1 MTSRSGW
8 LHDAPL
14 RLLSLTSTIA
24 AIRAVH
30 ISASIFPVGIFA
42 FQMLLFRSIFLRLGD
57 SAIPEYKLFAR
68 WLRHLVY
75 LILAIAFVSGV
86 LWFIAQGVLMSGRP
100 LAEVVNIDILGTVW
114 RKTRFGHV
122 WSLRLCLGLVLAGL
136 LYSSRRRNE
145 GKDHLRILW
154 VGTVFAIALA
164 ATLAWAGHAAATQGE
179 EGDVHLAADVVH
191 LLASGIWL
199 GGLVPLVFVLRQAR
213 RCPIPVWNE
222 IAWDSGRR
230 FSNVALLAVG
240 ILTVTG
246 SVNAWFLIGPVPGL
260 FGTPYGRAL
269 LVKLSIFLIMI
280 MIGAFNRFRLLPK
293 MLGLPDAGNEKA
305 RTLKWLNL
313 SVLTETVLGL
323 GVLAAVGNL
332 GVVAPAS
339 HTRII
344 WPFPFTLRMAGL
356 DDFLAAKTVLVV
368 PCISVL
374 LGIAAISYGCLG
386 RGRRHWWLL
395 SGFAFIVVGI
405 VIPLRLLAVPA
416 HPTTY
421 LKNPEI
427 YTAQAIARGAE
438 LYAINCAPCHGEDGY
453 GNGPMAAALSI
464 DATDLASGHLHH
476 HTDGDLFW
484 WISHGIVHTP
494 MPAFGDRLSET
505 ERWRLISFLHA
516 QADAE
521 TANAMGPSVEPWT
534 PLVAPVFVF
543 EPVPGTQESLLAYRG
558 RTAVLLVLY
567 TVPGSLPR
575 LDQLKIVRARIE
587 GAGAR
592 IVAIAMGNSALN
604 GSIYV
609 TAGHEVVVT
618 YGLFRRMKSDP
629 DVPPLPS
636 HMEFLIDRQGYLRA
650 RWIPQAFPGWNALST
665 LFIELDRLAH
675 EPPHP
680 PAPITAFHHH

>member
-1 MTSRSGW
+1 
-8 LHDAPL
+8 
-14 RLLSLTSTIA
+14 
-24 AIRAVH
+24 
-30 ISASIFPVGIFA
+30 
-42 FQMLLFRSIFLRLGD
+42 
-57 SAIPEYKLFAR
+57 
-68 WLRHLVY
+68 
-75 LILAIAFVSGV
+75 
-86 LWFIAQGVLMSGRP
+86 MSGRP
-100 LAEVVNIDILGTVW
+100 LPEVLSIDVLGTVW

-122 WSLRLCLGLVLAGL
+122 WSLRLCLGLVLGGL
-136 LYSSRRRNE
+136 LYASRRRNG
-145 GKDHLRILW
+145 GKGHLRIWW
-154 VGTVFAIALA
+154 VCTIFAIALA

-199 GGLVPLVFVLRQAR
+199 GGLVPLAFVLMRAR
-213 RCPIPVWNE
+213 RCPIPICNG
-222 IAWDSGRR
+222 IARSAARK
-230 FSNVALLAVG
+230 FSIVALIAVG
-240 ILTVTG
+240 ILTTTG
-246 SVNAWFLIGPVPGL
+246 SVNAWFLVGSVPGL

-269 LVKLSIFLIMI
+269 LVKISIFLIMI
-280 MIGAFNRFRLLPK
+280 MIGAFNRFQLLPK

-339 HTRII
+339 HARII
-344 WPFPFTLRMAGL
+344 WPFPFTLRMSGL
-356 DDFLAAKTVLVV
+356 DDFLAAKTVLVF
-368 PCISVL
+368 PCLSVL

-395 SGFAFIVVGI
+395 PGFAFIVVGI

-427 YTAQAIARGAE
+427 YTAQAIARGAK

-464 DATDLASGHLHH
+464 DAADLASGHLHH

-484 WISHGIVHTP
+484 WISHGIAHTP

-575 LDQLKIVRARIE
+575 LDQLKLARARIE

-592 IVAIAMGNSALN
+592 IVAIAMSNSALN

-650 RWIPQAFPGWNALST
+650 RWIPRAFPGWDALST